1 MTPTIPAHRLQLT
14 EVAGRQY
21 GAMFRFSNSLEIDH
35 GLRALIELRASQIN
49 GCAFC
54 LDMHWKDARAAGETE
69 ERLYML
75 SAWRESSLYS
85 ERERAALALCEA
97 MTEIAGHGV
106 PDDVWEQATAVFSEE
121 ELGQVVFAVAVI
133 NTWNRL
139 QITTQVEPGR
149 YYPGMFDTPP
159 AATGTAHGR

>member
-1 MTPTIPAHRLQLT
+1 MTPTIPARRLQLA

-21 GAMFRFSNSLEIDH
+21 GAMSRFSSSVELDH

-75 SAWRESSLYS
+75 SAWRESSLYD

-97 MTEIAGHGV
+97 MTEIAGRGV
-106 PDDVWEQATAVFSEE
+106 PDEVWEQAAAAFGDD
-121 ELGQVVFAVAVI
+121 ELAQVVYAVAVI

-139 QITTQVEPGR
+139 QITTQAEPGH
-149 YYPGMFDTPP
+149 YYPGMFETP
-159 AATGTAHGR
+159 ASAGNGR

>member
-1 MTPTIPAHRLQLT
+1 MTPTIPARRLQLA

-21 GAMFRFSNSLEIDH
+21 GAMSRFSSSVELDH

-75 SAWRESSLYS
+75 SAWRESSLYD
-85 ERERAALALCEA
+85 ERERAALAVCEA
-97 MTEIAGHGV
+97 MTEIAGRGV
-106 PDDVWEQATAVFSEE
+106 PDEVWEQAAAAFGDD
-121 ELGQVVFAVAVI
+121 ELAQVVYAVAVI

-139 QITTQVEPGR
+139 QITTQAEPGH
-149 YYPGMFDTPP
+149 YYPGMFETP
-159 AATGTAHGR
+159 ASAGNGR

>member
-1 MTPTIPAHRLQLT
+1 MTPTIPARRLQLT
-14 EVAGRQY
+14 DVAPRQY
-21 GAMFRFSNSLEIDH
+21 GAMFRFSTSVELDH
-35 GLRALIELRASQIN
+35 GLRLLIEIRASQIN

-54 LDMHWKDARAAGETE
+54 VDMHWKDARAAGEPE

-85 ERERAALALCEA
+85 ERERAALELCEA
-97 MTEIAGHGV
+97 MTEIAGAGV
-106 PDDVWEQATAVFSEE
+106 PDDVWERAAAVFGDD

-139 QITTQVEPGR
+139 QITTQAEPGH
-149 YYPGMFDTPP
+149 YYPGMFDTP
-159 AATGTAHGR
+159 AAAGNGR

>member
-1 MTPTIPAHRLQLT
+1 MTPTIPARRMQLV

-21 GAMFRFSNSLEIDH
+21 GAMFRFSSSVDLDH
-35 GLRALIELRASQIN
+35 GLRALLDLRASQIN

-97 MTEIAGHGV
+97 MTLVAGRGV
-106 PDDVWEQATAVFSEE
+106 PDEVWEQAAAVFSEQ
-121 ELGQVVFAVAVI
+121 ELSQVVFAVAVI

-139 QITTQVEPGR
+139 QITAQGEPGH
-149 YYPGMFDTPP
+149 YYPGMFKSP
-159 AATGTAHGR
+159 AATPAADGR